1 MSCGTEKLPVKI
13 NHSEKPLEAGL
24 VCWLWKGGDSGG
36 VLHQG
41 RTTRGG
47 EVMTKELNL
56 LHSKLALRQANSETI
71 LTTEEKHV
79 PEMLDVRGQIFT
91 KNKDVIDI
99 HKAVRKV
106 S

>member
-1 MSCGTEKLPVKI
+1 MS
-13 NHSEKPLEAGL
+13 
-24 VCWLWKGGDSGG
+24 
-36 VLHQG
+36 
-41 RTTRGG
+41 
-47 EVMTKELNL
+47 KELNL